1 MWLENCVLFRRG
13 ILHWVTPRSPMC
25 FAVWCVVMVQV
36 CSGTPIEMI
45 QDFCSNWP
53 GVPPYNRVQQFGKD
67 FVQTT
72 KSDPVGVLEQTLQNH
87 PNEPKAV
94 WWKNVPFTLG
104 MLATKSNGDGVYK
117 ALKAFVED
125 GKGTLSEDVYLS
137 KSNAVLA
144 LGFVLQSTASRDC
157 LQYLEEGTRPETW
170 ERLKWSSPNHKTDQ
184 QLHVYLARRS
194 FAALG
199 VSGNEMAAAYI
210 REHCSGE
217 YQDVCDDALRSSE
230 QVRQGGLAAVYK

>member
-1 MWLENCVLFRRG
+1 
-13 ILHWVTPRSPMC
+13 
-25 FAVWCVVMVQV
+25 
-36 CSGTPIEMI
+36 MI

-53 GVPPYNRVQQFGKD
+53 GVPPYARVQQFGKD
-67 FVQTT
+67 FVQAT
-72 KSDPVGVLEQTLQNH
+72 KLDPVPILEQTLKNRPDE
-87 PNEPKAV
+87 PNAL

-104 MLATKSNGDGVYK
+104 MLATDNNRDRVYK
-117 ALKAFVED
+117 ALKAFIED
-125 GKGTLSEDVYLS
+125 GKGKLSEDVYLS

-157 LQYLEEGTRPETW
+157 LEYLEEGTRPETW
-170 ERLKWSSPNHKTDQ
+170 TGLKWSSPNHKTDQ

-199 VSGNEMAAAYI
+199 VSGNEMAAVYI
-210 REHCSGE
+210 REHCSGA

-230 QVRQGGLAAVYK
+230 QVRQGGLAALYK